1 MSESAGDR
9 VVYTID
15 RDNRICAIGEGWQD
29 AAEQGRAARALAP
42 ERVLGMDLG
51 DFVFSDVTLMYYA
64 TVFRL
69 CRLRG
74 EPISRE
80 YRCDSPTHRRYMR
93 VTMIPRSDGQI
104 TLEHETL
111 REEPFRYP
119 VGVRDVTGAAATP
132 TPWLRC
138 SICNRLQ
145 RPGGAAWEEPGGVA
159 AERPVDLPVI
169 HAVCPDC
176 QHTDWRSV
184 WPVRPDGP

>member
-15 RDNRICAIGEGWQD
+15 QDNRICAIGEGWQA
-29 AAEQGRAARALAP
+29 AAEQGRAARALDP

-51 DFVFSDVTLMYYA
+51 DFVYSDVTLMYYA

-93 VTMIPRSDGQI
+93 VTMIPRSDGRI
-104 TLEHETL
+104 ILEHETL
-111 REEPFRYP
+111 REEPFPHR
-119 VGVRDVTGAAATP
+119 VGVRDITGQETAPA
-132 TPWLRC
+132 PWLRC
-138 SICNRLQ
+138 SMCNRLQ
-145 RPGGAAWEEPGGVA
+145 RPGESTWEEPQAVA
-159 AERPVDLPVI
+159 SERAVELPVI
-169 HAVCPDC
+169 HAVCPAC
-176 QHTDWRSV
+176 QQTDWRAI
-184 WPVRPDGP
+184 WPVHPDAP